1 MTGILQG
8 CLLAMG
14 ITFELRARRRNVAGD
29 GGVVDSGYGHDG
41 EANGTVHEHTREEN
55 HERTALLGNER

>member
-14 ITFELRARRRNVAGD
+14 ITFELRKARERR
-29 GGVVDSGYGHDG
+29 SQG
-41 EANGTVHEHTREEN
+41 EAPEENGDIREEDDD
-55 HERTALLGNER
+55 ERTRLLDNER